1 MSCAQRCQIVDSHA
15 QQDQSALPALRRFYR
30 TLSERQKSI
39 ADIESRE
46 GIPQEIGPGIDKSF
60 EQIIQGALAQAL
72 SGAILIAAVGEYDQG
87 HLRSRTVHAAYRLQR
102 VGMRERWVDENDF
115 WIYDFERGQSTSES
129 WRQLL
134 IPDLLGTP
142 VQLAQRRSGLS
153 GISFR
158 K

>member
-60 EQIIQGALAQAL
+60 ER
-72 SGAILIAAVGEYDQG
+72 EYDQG
-87 HLRSRTVHAAYRLQR
+87 HLRRRTVHAAYRLQR
-102 VGMRERWVDENDF
+102 VGMRER
-115 WIYDFERGQSTSES
+115 
-129 WRQLL
+129 
-134 IPDLLGTP
+134 
-142 VQLAQRRSGLS
+142 
-153 GISFR
+153 
-158 K
+158 